1 MLTIEYRRNES
12 IMNWSSDEFYEG
24 KLIADKSG
32 KNHLLKD

>member
-1 MLTIEYRRNES
+1 
-12 IMNWSSDEFYEG
+12 MNWSSDEFYEG